1 MDSSEYTVINDDLD
15 ILWERYPGVQRELT
29 MIIQQRLLT
38 EKDEQISALSKT
50 VALNNGNIKEE
61 AKVKE
66 HYADNNMVNNATGNC
81 QAVTSGYRNHV
92 R

>member
-1 MDSSEYTVINDDLD
+1 MMDSSEYTFTKEDLD

-38 EKDEQISALSKT
+38 EKDKQISALSKT

-61 AKVKE
+61 AKVK
-66 HYADNNMVNNATGNC
+66 
-81 QAVTSGYRNHV
+81 
-92 R
+92 

>member
-1 MDSSEYTVINDDLD
+1 MMDSSEYTVTKEDLD

-38 EKDEQISALSKT
+38 EKDKQISALSKT

-61 AKVKE
+61 AKVK
-66 HYADNNMVNNATGNC
+66 
-81 QAVTSGYRNHV
+81 
-92 R
+92 

>member
-1 MDSSEYTVINDDLD
+1 MDSSEYTVTKEDLD

-29 MIIQQRLLT
+29 MIIQQRLLK

-61 AKVKE
+61 AKVK
-66 HYADNNMVNNATGNC
+66 
-81 QAVTSGYRNHV
+81 
-92 R
+92 

>member
-1 MDSSEYTVINDDLD
+1 MEGDIVMEGTEYTVTKEDLD

-61 AKVKE
+61 AKVK
-66 HYADNNMVNNATGNC
+66 
-81 QAVTSGYRNHV
+81 
-92 R
+92 

>member
-1 MDSSEYTVINDDLD
+1 MNDTEYTVTKEDLD

-38 EKDEQISALSKT
+38 EKDKQISALSKT

-61 AKVKE
+61 AKVK
-66 HYADNNMVNNATGNC
+66 
-81 QAVTSGYRNHV
+81 
-92 R
+92 

>member
-1 MDSSEYTVINDDLD
+1 MMDSSEYTVIKEDLD

-38 EKDEQISALSKT
+38 EKDKQISALSKT

-61 AKVKE
+61 AKVK
-66 HYADNNMVNNATGNC
+66 
-81 QAVTSGYRNHV
+81 
-92 R
+92 

>member
-1 MDSSEYTVINDDLD
+1 MDSSEYTVTKEDLD

-38 EKDEQISALSKT
+38 EKDKQISALSKT

-61 AKVKE
+61 AKVK
-66 HYADNNMVNNATGNC
+66 
-81 QAVTSGYRNHV
+81 
-92 R
+92 